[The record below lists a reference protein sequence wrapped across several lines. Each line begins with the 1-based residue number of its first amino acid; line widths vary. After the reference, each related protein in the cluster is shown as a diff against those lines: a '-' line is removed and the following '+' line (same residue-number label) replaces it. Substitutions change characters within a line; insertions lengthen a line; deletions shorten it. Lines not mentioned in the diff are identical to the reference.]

1 MSKIHPH
8 CRKLPCFF
16 KAFAPVSV
24 LLVLTM
30 VLSTPCAA
38 ASAATAATESA
49 AASTTAAAASADT
62 SAAATAATD
71 SAAASTAAAADS
83 AATAAIGST
92 DSAAA
97 STATTAATAAAAVAE
112 EDGEGVIRVRL
123 AGEPGDPVPAEVM
136 DTDTA
141 SLLRLVSEGLVVLD
155 QNGAPVPG
163 CAKEWKVSDDG
174 LKWTFYLRDDL
185 KWADGEAMTA
195 EDFEKMFRKIAEPS
209 TEALYGHDLMKNI
222 AGYEE
227 VLNGDSDALEVSAK
241 DDGRFVVRLSAP
253 DPSFASLCASWALL
267 PLREQIGD
275 DSEKRD
281 WKNVTGNGP
290 YRIASID
297 EGQEYLLEK
306 NPFYQNNNTPFE
318 KVHWM
323 VGGDINQQYSDL
335 LNGRIDAV
343 SAIPREEE
351 SEAEKE
357 AEKNAEDTGE
367 QADVST
373 DFLRQTTGETM
384 GLIFNCRQE
393 ALQDPRVRKA
403 LSLAADRELI
413 ASIILDGLY
422 VPAAE
427 LADAGPMMTAAP
439 AENDAP
445 QDADA
450 QLSGDLEAA
459 AALLEEAGHKDG
471 KDIPA
476 LTCLVDE
483 AGAAGKVADY
493 LALAWKAIGVE
504 VQIEKTEAKDLAQE
518 KEKGMYDIVCGNLF
532 LASDL
537 PAAELGRFVT
547 DTKENTTGF
556 SSEEY
561 DTLVKQ
567 AGETKKEDEYTD
579 ILRRAVQIL
588 DQEVPAAPLAEKS
601 VSWIRQEEH
610 EGIYCDASG
619 CWQLWADHSADE
631 DDSQP
636 AGQTNEQTDEQ
647 ADENDSQPAGQTNGQ
662 LDAYFNNVLK
672 NARETES
679 AGAATTVSTAA
690 AASSG
695 TAVSTAAEAS
705 TAMAL
710 MDNPVLNVSGLT
722 SMNSPVPVASS
733 YVFANANTVSAG
745 AKPEAS
751 GYVFANANTVSAG
764 AKTQAFAGIA
774 GRKDPNQDQALKA
787 RAFDGSI
794 ADPQTSWLK
803 TDQAAYLTRQAYV
816 LEEAGED
823 ADRLVSLPKYT
834 QVHLTGTGSPDYVR
848 ISMDGRFRYL
858 EAGKVTT
865 DVVVLEKTKKEEK
878 KQKEERDL
886 LAQPAHL
893 VKEHELGRRAGDILK
908 DRDQILAEIAFMEK
922 LRNQTSNPNWGGP
935 VLSRSN
941 GSIHGPSGKETY
953 YNLNMNGVVN
963 IMRRMGN
970 MDEYWVRND
979 GCKMLGNYIMCAAN
993 LHVHPRGSLVESS
1006 LGTCIVCDTGG
1017 FAHGNSNQL
1026 DIAVTW

>member
-71 SAAASTAAAADS
+71 SAAASTAATADS

-155 QNGAPVPG
+155 QNGVPVPG

-241 DDGRFVVRLSAP
+241 DDGRFVVRLSSP

-306 NPFYQNNNTPFE
+306 NPFYQNNNIPFE

-547 DTKENTTGF
+547 DAKENTTGF

-588 DQEVPAAPLAEKS
+588 DQEVPAVPLAAKS

-631 DDSQP
+631 NDSQP
-636 AGQTNEQTDEQ
+636 AGQTNEQTNEQTDEQ

-672 NARETES
+672 NAREAES
-679 AGAATTVSTAA
+679 AGAATAVSTAA

-733 YVFANANTVSAG
+733 YDFAG
-745 AKPEAS
+745 AKTQAPS
-751 GYVFANANTVSAG
+751 YVSANANTVSAG

-774 GRKDPNQDQALKA
+774 GRKDPDQDQALKA

-878 KQKEERDL
+878 KQKEEREL

-941 GSIHGPSGKETY
+941 GSIYGPSGKETY

-993 LHVHPRGSLVESS
+993 LRVHPRGSLVESS

-1017 FAHGNSNQL
+1017 FAHGNSHQL